1 MKQSFHSTVE
11 FIHTYHKKAKN
22 LIPTLHGGAIFGP
35 PYQGASQ
42 LKWEVLV
49 WSNLHIT
56 LVTWVP
62 TMTKIQKMFQNVNS
76 V

>member
-56 LVTWVP
+56 LVTGEP
-62 TMTKIQKMFQNVNS
+62 TMTKTQKF
-76 V
+76 